1 MPDHAPKPDEHKPDD
16 RKPDDRKDYDSG
28 KLVADEKLVRERF
41 WDKLRKT
48 LGRIPFIEDAVAAYY
63 CAMDSKTPLY
73 VRAVLMGA
81 LAYFIVPSDVI
92 PDFIAGLGFTDD
104 AAVMAAAIGAVRSA
118 LKPPHFEKARA
129 FLAKEK
135 PADEGGKGKEG

>member
-1 MPDHAPKPDEHKPDD
+1 MTPKMAAESNDD
-16 RKPDDRKDYDSG
+16 RKRYESG
-28 KLVADEKLVRERF
+28 KLVAGETLVRERF

-118 LKPPHFEKARA
+118 LKPPHFDKARA

-135 PADEGGKGKEG
+135 PADEGEEGKE

>member
-1 MPDHAPKPDEHKPDD
+1 MAPEPNDD
-16 RKPDDRKDYDSG
+16 RKTDDDRKRYDSN
-28 KLVADEKLVRERF
+28 KLVADEKFVRERF

-104 AAVMAAAIGAVRSA
+104 AAVMAAAIGAVSSA
-118 LKPPHFEKARA
+118 LKTEHFDKARA

-135 PADEGGKGKEG
+135 PADEGEE

>member
-1 MPDHAPKPDEHKPDD
+1 MPDEKAPGGNDD
-16 RKPDDRKDYDSG
+16 GKRYDAG
-28 KLVADEKLVRERF
+28 KLVADEKFVRERF

-63 CAMDSKTPLY
+63 CAMDGKTPLY

-81 LAYFIVPSDVI
+81 LAYFILPSDVI
-92 PDFIAGLGFTDD
+92 PDFIVGFGFTDD

-118 LKPPHFEKARA
+118 LTPAHFDKARA
-129 FLAKEK
+129 FLEKEQ
-135 PADEGGKGKEG
+135 PADEGEEKKD